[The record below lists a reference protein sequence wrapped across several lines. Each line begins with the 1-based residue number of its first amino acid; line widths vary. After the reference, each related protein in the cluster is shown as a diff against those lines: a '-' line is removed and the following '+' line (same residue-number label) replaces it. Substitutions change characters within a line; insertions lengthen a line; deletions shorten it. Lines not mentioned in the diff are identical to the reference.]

1 VEIASL
7 LIALVLILVEY
18 GLFIAISGAPVGFA
32 GLFLRALIALL
43 DWLIWIELIALFV
56 RGILSF
62 VASEYSNSNM
72 QLLVQCT
79 EPVVR
84 PFRRVLPP
92 FGGFD
97 FSLTLAM
104 IALILVQMLVIAPL
118 NDLAA
123 HA

>member
-1 VEIASL
+1 
-7 LIALVLILVEY
+7 
-18 GLFIAISGAPVGFA
+18 
-32 GLFLRALIALL
+32 
-43 DWLIWIELIALFV
+43 LFV

>member
-1 VEIASL
+1 
-7 LIALVLILVEY
+7 
-18 GLFIAISGAPVGFA
+18 
-32 GLFLRALIALL
+32 
-43 DWLIWIELIALFV
+43 
-56 RGILSF
+56 
-62 VASEYSNSNM
+62 
-72 QLLVQCT
+72 VQCT